1 METEITTLIDILAKL
16 LTAAFIVAPTVL
28 GFLIYN
34 KMNKRGN
41 PKIQMLEAADQE
53 IVEGTNE
60 ALNII
65 LTRLDAI
72 EVAVEEIASDS
83 PRPNEVKGFKSSK

>member
-1 METEITTLIDILAKL
+1 MGTEITTLIDLLAKL
-16 LTAAFIVAPTVL
+16 LAVTLLIAPTLL
-28 GFLIYN
+28 GVLIYN
-34 KMNKRGN
+34 KMNRRGN
-41 PKIQMLEAADQE
+41 PKIQMLEEANVE

-72 EVAVEEIASDS
+72 EGAVEEIANDT
-83 PRPNEVKGFKSSK
+83 PRSEIKGFKSSK

>member
-16 LTAAFIVAPTVL
+16 LTATFIVAPTVL
-28 GFLIYN
+28 SFLIYN
-34 KMNKRGN
+34 KINKKGN

-53 IVEGTNE
+53 IVDGTNE
-60 ALNII
+60 ALNVV

-72 EVAVEEIASDS
+72 EGVVEEIANDT
-83 PRPNEVKGFKSSK
+83 PRSEVKGFKSSK

>member
-1 METEITTLIDILAKL
+1 METEITTLINLLAQL
-16 LTAAFIVAPTVL
+16 LAVTFIVTPTIL

-34 KMNKRGN
+34 KINKKGN

-60 ALNII
+60 ALDII
-65 LTRLDAI
+65 LTRLDKM
-72 EVAVEEIASDS
+72 ETAVEEIADS
-83 PRPNEVKGFKSSK
+83 PRGEIKGFKPGK